1 MKKGRPSQKL
11 LNKYSYN
18 LDDISEYYNDNIVED
33 PIKKTDIQQ
42 GINNNDIKQEN
53 ITENITDEIKN
64 DTEIINNNVNTNID
78 DGIDI
83 TEYIKIDED
92 TIIKADAVMS
102 AIIEG
107 GLNFVGV
114 KKEIEVINEKEA
126 EFFIKIMPPLKLKK
140 NWTNFFVAYLF
151 LKLAK

>member
-18 LDDISEYYNDNIVED
+18 LDDIKEYYNSNIIQE
-33 PIKKTDIQQ
+33 INIQQ
-42 GINNNDIKQEN
+42 NEVSNNNDIKQGN
-53 ITENITDEIKN
+53 INESITDEVKN

-114 KKEIEVINEKEA
+114 KKEVEVMNEKEA

-140 NWTNFFVAYLF
+140 NWTNFFIAYLF
-151 LKLAK
+151 LKIVK